1 MQCGLF
7 VAHENVLEISLTV
20 KGVVERKH
28 GAAGITEHMF
38 DAFPMKR
45 FNHHLSA
52 GEALGGGVGSLHAGL
67 HSDWR
72 SFLYG

>member
-28 GAAGITEHMF
+28 GTAGITEHMF

-52 GEALGGGVGSLHAGL
+52 GEALGSGVGSLHAGQ
-67 HSDWR
+67 HSNWR
-72 SFLYG
+72 SFLFV